1 MEEIAVTA
9 AEVTGEVV
17 ADVAT
22 KVLAKN
28 LSERVFYSASSIG
41 VLAIAGVACWGIY
54 SLVKK
59 AKSEMTIAG
68 IAAANSIH
76 DVEKVVE
83 KHLNTLSGLS
93 SGPDLPLDEKPASKK
108 K

>member
-1 MEEIAVTA
+1 MNEIVVDA

-17 ADVAT
+17 ADVTT

-28 LSERVFYSASSIG
+28 FSEKILFSASSIG
-41 VLAIAGVACWGIY
+41 VLAIAGVTCWGIY

-59 AKSEMTIAG
+59 AKLEMSVVS
-68 IAAANSIH
+68 IAAANSMH
-76 DVEKVVE
+76 DVEKVVGACVDRE
-83 KHLNTLSGLS
+83 PNLAE
-93 SGPDLPLDEKPASKK
+93 GPDLPVDEKPSKK

>member
-9 AEVTGEVV
+9 SEVTGEAVV
-17 ADVAT
+17 EVAT

-28 LSERVFYSASSIG
+28 FSERVLYSASSIG
-41 VLAIAGVACWGIY
+41 VLAIAGVTCWGIY

-59 AKSEMTIAG
+59 AKKEMVAVS
-68 IAAANSIH
+68 IAAANSAH
-76 DVEKVVE
+76 DVEKVV
-83 KHLNTLSGLS
+83 KSHLETSHNMAE
-93 SGPDLPLDEKPASKK
+93 GPDLPVDGNPRKK

>member
-1 MEEIAVTA
+1 MNDIAVTA
-9 AEVTGEVV
+9 AEATGEVV
-17 ADVAT
+17 ADVTT

-59 AKSEMTIAG
+59 AKSEMSIVG
-68 IAAANSIH
+68 IAAADGIH
-76 DVEKVVE
+76 DVEKVV
-83 KHLNTLSGLS
+83 KSHLETSHNMAE
-93 SGPDLPLDEKPASKK
+93 GPDLPVDEKPASKK

>member
-1 MEEIAVTA
+1 MNEIVVDA

-17 ADVAT
+17 TDVAT

-28 LSERVFYSASSIG
+28 FSEKILFSASSIG

-68 IAAANSIH
+68 IAATNSIH

-83 KHLNTLSGLS
+83 KHLNALSGLS
-93 SGPDLPLDEKPASKK
+93 SGPDLPLDEKPNGKK

>member
-1 MEEIAVTA
+1 MNDIAVTA
-9 AEVTGEVV
+9 AEVTGEAVV
-17 ADVAT
+17 EVAT

-28 LSERVFYSASSIG
+28 FSERVLYSASSIG

-59 AKSEMTIAG
+59 AKSEMSIVG
-68 IAAANSIH
+68 IAAANGIH
-76 DVEKVVE
+76 DVEKVV
-83 KHLNTLSGLS
+83 KSHLETSHNMAE
-93 SGPDLPLDEKPASKK
+93 GPDLPVDEKPATKK

>member
-1 MEEIAVTA
+1 MNEIVVDA

-17 ADVAT
+17 TDVAT

-28 LSERVFYSASSIG
+28 FSEKILFSASSIG

-59 AKSEMTIAG
+59 AKSEMSIVG
-68 IAAANSIH
+68 IAAADGIH
-76 DVEKVVE
+76 DVEKVV
-83 KHLNTLSGLS
+83 KSHLETSHNMAE
-93 SGPDLPLDEKPASKK
+93 GPDLPVDEKPSKK